1 MDITT
6 YFAREAKIANDKIA
20 AVREGPQ
27 AAALAPLES
36 AVMRFADG
44 MTETPAH
51 TDDATFTELKE
62 KLGDVAMVELA
73 GAIALENFSARF
85 NHAFDCTP
93 AGLADRKSRSGK

>member
-6 YFAREAKIANDKIA
+6 YFAREAKIPDEKIA

-27 AAALAPLES
+27 AIALAPLER
-36 AVMRFADG
+36 AALRFADG

-51 TDDATFTELKE
+51 TDEATFAELKNA
-62 KLGDVAMVELA
+62 LGDVAMVELA

-85 NHAFDCTP
+85 NHAFDCSP